1 MPCTWSEN
9 GEIAVIQSKQTWC
22 SSLLFRSYFFFQKH
36 HTLSTAARLN
46 FKREAR
52 QGLPGQQKGRPPSK
66 TKSRLVLRM
75 FDLVITSD
83 RLSLS
88 MPRDSQAS
96 QANVGRG

>member
-22 SSLLFRSYFFFQKH
+22 SYFFFFQKH
-36 HTLSTAARLN
+36 HTLPSAARQN